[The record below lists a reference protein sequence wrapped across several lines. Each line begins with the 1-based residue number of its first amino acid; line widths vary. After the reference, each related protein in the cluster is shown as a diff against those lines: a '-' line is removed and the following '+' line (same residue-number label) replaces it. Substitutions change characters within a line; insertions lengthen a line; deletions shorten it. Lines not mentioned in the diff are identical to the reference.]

1 MSAMPDASP
10 LTLDDVSVLLV
21 WTAIAIYALAF
32 IAYAVDLARRG
43 AVAVEVKDAAAKDA
57 AATTVRER
65 ELVAAG
71 SGGDTRRASEGS
83 GGGGGV
89 SGAGG
94 RGAGGGSGAGRG
106 SGAGGGSASDAVA
119 RMRAQETASERAVNA
134 PVGQRPRLVWAR
146 IGTSLTVL
154 GFLFH
159 LGGDVTR
166 GIAAGRVPWSNMYE
180 FALTGTLLIVAVY
193 LGVLFRYDLRFL
205 GTFITGLVVVLLGGT
220 AIWFYT
226 DIVPLMD
233 PLKSVWL
240 VIHVFVASLSTA
252 LFALAFGLSV
262 LQLLQARRETRTA
275 ALARTDAAASVTAK
289 VGPGF
294 LKTLPSAEVL
304 ESLAYRF
311 AILGFIFW
319 TFTLI
324 AGSIWANDA
333 WGRYWGFD
341 TKEVWTFVIWVLY
354 AGYIHARATR
364 GWRGARSAWLSIIGF
379 TAVIFNFTIVNMFF
393 KGLHAYSGL
402 S

>member
-1 MSAMPDASP
+1 MPDALP
-10 LTLDDVSVLLV
+10 FDLDSISRLLV

-32 IAYAVDLARRG
+32 VAYTIDLSRRG
-43 AVAVEVKDAAAKDA
+43 AVAADAKDA
-57 AATTVRER
+57 SAKAVRER
-65 ELVAAG
+65 ELV
-71 SGGDTRRASEGS
+71 S
-83 GGGGGV
+83 
-89 SGAGG
+89 AGG
-94 RGAGGGSGAGRG
+94 YAGVGSV
-106 SGAGGGSASDAVA
+106 DAL
-119 RMRAQETASERAVNA
+119 RAQETASEAALNA
-134 PVGQRPRLVWAR
+134 PVGRRERLVWAR

-159 LGGDVTR
+159 VGGDVTR

-180 FALTGTLLIVAVY
+180 FALTGTMLIVAVY

-240 VIHVFVASLSTA
+240 VIHVFVASLATA
-252 LFALAFGLSV
+252 IFALAFGLSV
-262 LQLLQARRETRTA
+262 LQLMQARRERKVA
-275 ALARTDAAASVTAK
+275 AAASAAREDGVGTATAVK
-289 VGPGF
+289 TGPRF
-294 LKTLPSAEVL
+294 LRTLPSADAL

-311 AILGFIFW
+311 AIIGFIFW

-364 GWRGARSAWLSIIGF
+364 GWRGTRSAWLSIIGF
-379 TAVIFNFTIVNMFF
+379 SAVLFNITIVNMFF
-393 KGLHAYSGL
+393 KDLHAYSGL
-402 S
+402 N

>member
-1 MSAMPDASP
+1 MPDASP
-10 LTLDDVSVLLV
+10 LTLDSVSVLLV

-43 AVAVEVKDAAAKDA
+43 AVAAEAKDA
-57 AATTVRER
+57 AAQTARDR

-71 SGGDTRRASEGS
+71 
-83 GGGGGV
+83 GGGGSPRTGIIEQ
-89 SGAGG
+89 
-94 RGAGGGSGAGRG
+94 
-106 SGAGGGSASDAVA
+106 
-119 RMRAQETASERAVNA
+119 MRAQEAASERALNA
-134 PVGQRPRLVWAR
+134 PVGSRARLVWAR

-159 LGGDVTR
+159 LAGDVTR

-240 VIHVFVASLSTA
+240 VIHVFVASLATA

-262 LQLLQARRETRTA
+262 LQLMQARREA
-275 ALARTDAAASVTAK
+275 KIAAATRIPDAGTPAASTAPT
-289 VGPGF
+289 GPGF
-294 LKTLPSAEVL
+294 LRTLPSAEAL

-364 GWRGARSAWLSIIGF
+364 GWRGSRSAWLSIIGF

>member
-1 MSAMPDASP
+1 MPETSS
-10 LTLDDVSVLLV
+10 LSLDSVSVLLV
-21 WTAIAIYALAF
+21 WTAIAVYALAF

-43 AVAVEVKDAAAKDA
+43 AVAVAAKDA
-57 AATTVRER
+57 KNAEVR
-65 ELVAAG
+65 ELV
-71 SGGDTRRASEGS
+71 
-83 GGGGGV
+83 
-89 SGAGG
+89 
-94 RGAGGGSGAGRG
+94 GAGRA
-106 SGAGGGSASDAVA
+106 GARPGIAE
-119 RMRAQETASERAVNA
+119 MRAQEKAAEEALNA
-134 PVGQRPRLVWAR
+134 PPSKRPRLVWAR

-154 GFLFH
+154 AFLFH
-159 LGGDVTR
+159 LGADVTR

-180 FALTGTLLIVAVY
+180 FALTGTLLIVAVF

-226 DIVPLMD
+226 EIVPLAD

-240 VIHVFVASLSTA
+240 VIHVFVASLATA

-262 LQLLQARRETRTA
+262 LQLMQARRERR
-275 ALARTDAAASVTAK
+275 ALAAAETPDGAPVKS
-289 VGPGF
+289 GPGF
-294 LKTLPSAEVL
+294 LGTLPGADAL

>member
-1 MSAMPDASP
+1 MPETAP
-10 LTLDDVSVLLV
+10 FTLDSASIVLV
-21 WTAIAIYALAF
+21 WTAISIYALAF
-32 IAYAVDLARRG
+32 IAYAVDLSRRSAL
-43 AVAVEVKDAAAKDA
+43 AVDAKDAAAKQSV
-57 AATTVRER
+57 TR
-65 ELVAAG
+65 ELVGA
-71 SGGDTRRASEGS
+71 R
-83 GGGGGV
+83 
-89 SGAGG
+89 AGG
-94 RGAGGGSGAGRG
+94 AQAQVESVTQMREAEQKAEASLTGP
-106 SGAGGGSASDAVA
+106 SA
-119 RMRAQETASERAVNA
+119 
-134 PVGQRPRLVWAR
+134 QRPRYVWAR

-159 LGGDVTR
+159 VAGDVTR
-166 GIAAGRVPWSNMYE
+166 GIAAGRVPWANMYE
-180 FALTGTLLIVAVY
+180 FALTGTMLIVAVY
-193 LGVLFRYDLRFL
+193 LVTLFKYDLRFL
-205 GTFITGLVVVLLGGT
+205 GSFITGLVTILLG
-220 AIWFYT
+220 ASALRFYVEIT
-226 DIVPLMD
+226 PLMD

-240 VIHVFVASLSTA
+240 VVHVFVASLATA

-262 LQLLQARRETRTA
+262 LQLMQTRREA
-275 ALARTDAAASVTAK
+275 KIVAAAEQTPQVAASAK
-289 VGPGF
+289 SLRTGPGF
-294 LKTLPSAEVL
+294 LRTLPGADAL

-364 GWRGARSAWLSIIGF
+364 GWRGSRSAWLSIIGF
-379 TAVIFNFTIVNMFF
+379 SAVLFNFTIVNMFF

>member
-1 MSAMPDASP
+1 MPDATP

-43 AVAVEVKDAAAKDA
+43 AAAVDVADASAKDA
-57 AATTVRER
+57 ATAAVRER

-71 SGGDTRRASEGS
+71 
-83 GGGGGV
+83 
-89 SGAGG
+89 
-94 RGAGGGSGAGRG
+94 
-106 SGAGGGSASDAVA
+106 GSARTGIIE
-119 RMRAQETASERAVNA
+119 RMRSQEAASADALNA
-134 PVGQRPRLVWAR
+134 PIGRRQRLVWAR

-159 LGGDVTR
+159 LGADVTR

-180 FALTGTLLIVAVY
+180 FALTGTLLIIAVY

-240 VIHVFVASLSTA
+240 VIHVFVASLATA

-262 LQLLQARRETRTA
+262 LQLMQARRERKVA
-275 ALARTDAAASVTAK
+275 AAAAIPATEAAASAPVK
-289 VGPGF
+289 SGPHF
-294 LKTLPSAEVL
+294 LRTLPSAETL

>member
-1 MSAMPDASP
+1 MAVPAS
-10 LTLDDVSVLLV
+10 LTLDDVSILFV

-32 IAYAVDLARRG
+32 VAYTLDLSKRSVL
-43 AVAVEVKDAAAKDA
+43 AVAARDVE
-57 AATTVRER
+57 ER
-65 ELVAAG
+65 ELV
-71 SGGDTRRASEGS
+71 
-83 GGGGGV
+83 GV
-89 SGAGG
+89 GAGG
-94 RGAGGGSGAGRG
+94 RNVVVL
-106 SGAGGGSASDAVA
+106 SAS
-119 RMRAQETASERAVNA
+119 E
-134 PVGQRPRLVWAR
+134 PVEGPPPRYVWAR

-154 GFLFH
+154 ALLFH
-159 LGGDVTR
+159 VGADVLR

-180 FALTGTLLIVAVY
+180 FSLTGTMLIVAVF

-205 GTFITGLVVVLLGGT
+205 GVFVTGLVLLLLGGAT
-220 AIWFYT
+220 LAFYV
-226 DIVPLMD
+226 DVVPLMD

-240 VIHVFVASLSTA
+240 VVHVFVASLGTA
-252 LFALAFGLSV
+252 FFALAFALSV
-262 LQLLQARRETRTA
+262 LQLMQSRREHRV
-275 ALARTDAAASVTAK
+275 AAAVANP
-289 VGPGF
+289 GPRF
-294 LKTLPSAEVL
+294 LRTLPTADAL

-311 AILGFIFW
+311 AIIGFIFW

-364 GWRGARSAWLSIIGF
+364 GWRGTRSAWLAIIGF
-379 TAVIFNFTIVNMFF
+379 SAVMFNFTIVNMFF

>member
-1 MSAMPDASP
+1 MPDASP
-10 LTLDDVSVLLV
+10 LTLDSVSVLLV

-43 AVAVEVKDAAAKDA
+43 AVAVEAKDA
-57 AATTVRER
+57 AAQTARER
-65 ELVAAG
+65 ELVAVGGDRGSAG
-71 SGGDTRRASEGS
+71 SGIVDQL
-83 GGGGGV
+83 
-89 SGAGG
+89 
-94 RGAGGGSGAGRG
+94 
-106 SGAGGGSASDAVA
+106 
-119 RMRAQETASERAVNA
+119 RAQETASEEALNA
-134 PVGQRPRLVWAR
+134 PVGRRARLVWAR

-193 LGVLFRYDLRFL
+193 LGVLLRYDLRFL

-240 VIHVFVASLSTA
+240 VIHVFVASLATA
-252 LFALAFGLSV
+252 LFSLAFGLSV
-262 LQLLQARRETRTA
+262 LQLMQARREARIA
-275 ALARTDAAASVTAK
+275 AVARAQDAVGTSAASAAK
-289 VGPGF
+289 TGPGF
-294 LKTLPSAEVL
+294 LRTLPSAEAL

-364 GWRGARSAWLSIIGF
+364 GWRGSRSAWLSIIGF

>member
-1 MSAMPDASP
+1 
-10 LTLDDVSVLLV
+10 
-21 WTAIAIYALAF
+21 
-32 IAYAVDLARRG
+32 
-43 AVAVEVKDAAAKDA
+43 
-57 AATTVRER
+57 
-65 ELVAAG
+65 
-71 SGGDTRRASEGS
+71 
-83 GGGGGV
+83 
-89 SGAGG
+89 
-94 RGAGGGSGAGRG
+94 
-106 SGAGGGSASDAVA
+106 
-119 RMRAQETASERAVNA
+119 
-134 PVGQRPRLVWAR
+134 
-146 IGTSLTVL
+146 VL

-205 GTFITGLVVVLLGGT
+205 GTFITGLTVVLLGGT

-240 VIHVFVASLSTA
+240 VIHVFVASLATA

-262 LQLLQARRETRTA
+262 LQLMQGRRERKV
-275 ALARTDAAASVTAK
+275 AAADRAARDGADESGTVKT
-289 VGPGF
+289 GPGF
-294 LKTLPSAEVL
+294 LRTLPSADAL